1 MFKKLA
7 ASVTATLLLGSAMV
21 ASSPAA
27 ANAWSPAQTIC
38 SSKHSDRLFSA
49 FKGNFSRGISSSHCY
64 DVPKKVEIYITNSY
78 RVAYNYGPYS
88 ECRTNNN
95 FIPWQQ
101 ASVIYFRTYNSY
113 HC

>member
-1 MFKKLA
+1 MIKKLA
-7 ASVTATLLLGSAMV
+7 ASATTTLLLASAIAV
-21 ASSPAA
+21 SSPAE

-38 SSKHSDRLFSA
+38 SSKHSDRPFST
-49 FKGNFSRGISSSHCY
+49 FNWTFTRQLSPTFCY
-64 DVPKKVEIYITNSY
+64 DVPKKVEVSITNSY

-88 ECRTNNN
+88 ECRTNNH

-101 ASVIYFRTYNSY
+101 AAVIYFRTYDSY